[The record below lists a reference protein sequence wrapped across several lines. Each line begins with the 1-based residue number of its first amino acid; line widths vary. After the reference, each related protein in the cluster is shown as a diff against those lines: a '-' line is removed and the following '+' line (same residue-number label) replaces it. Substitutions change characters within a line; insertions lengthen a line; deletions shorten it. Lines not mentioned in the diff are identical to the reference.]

1 MFRRLLLASLSLPLL
16 ACSAESVSTSA
27 VIYGADDR
35 HELYEETSP
44 AFRALAQ
51 NAIAMQV
58 DASWLDESN
67 ASNVRLTYEGTL
79 QEAQN
84 LCPGVRYANQIEPG
98 TCSGTLIDARHIL
111 TAGHCV
117 NESDDCGPDAAWIF
131 GFAYTSAGTLGTITS
146 NDVYRC
152 ARVLAMREDDDADHA
167 IVELD
172 RNVVGHTPATLRPL
186 TGGLAVGANI
196 SLLGFPNGIP
206 LKIDRNGTVSR
217 SDGLSF
223 RAYVDAFQGNS
234 GSGVFNESAELV
246 GLLDSGN
253 DDWAMS
259 GGCFVANIEDPAS
272 TSGEGLTYL
281 RPALDAFCATPGL
294 VSPICDCGGM
304 PCATRPSGDLCAE
317 ATALDPRTGTTSLT
331 LSGYGPDTTGSC
343 GGNGPERVYTLT
355 LPARAMVAIEA
366 RGADPLLY
374 VRRGCEG
381 TEVACNDD
389 ISDADRNARIA
400 LSLDAGTY
408 NVFVDAY
415 DNTTTDVTL
424 NVTVTYDTVID
435 AGRAP
440 DAGSTPEPDAA
451 TVGTDDAGVLENSDA
466 GRVRRTTGCS
476 CRVGTSRSASF
487 GVWIGLSAL
496 AMGLIRRKR
505 A

>member
-1 MFRRLLLASLSLPLL
+1 MRARSSLVALSLSLV
-16 ACSAESVSTSA
+16 ACSSESVSTSA

-51 NAIAMQV
+51 NAIAMQI
-58 DASWLDESN
+58 AARWLDESN
-67 ASNVRLTYEGTL
+67 ASNVRITYGRTL

-84 LCPGVRYANQIEPG
+84 LCPGVRYASQIEPG

-117 NESDDCGPDAAWIF
+117 NGSDDCGPGAAWVF
-131 GFAYTSAGTLGTITS
+131 GFAYTAAGTLGTITS

-152 ARVLAMREDDDADHA
+152 ARVIAMREDDSADHA

-172 RNVVGHTPATLRPL
+172 RPVVGHTPAVLRPL
-186 TGGLAVGANI
+186 AGGLAVGANI
-196 SLLGFPNGIP
+196 SMLGFPNGIP

-217 SDGLSF
+217 TDVLSF

-253 DDWAMS
+253 ADWAML
-259 GGCFVANIEDPAS
+259 GGCFVANTEDPAS

-317 ATALDPRTGTTSLT
+317 ATTLDARTGTTTLT
-331 LSGYGPDTTGSC
+331 LGGYTADTTGSC
-343 GGNGPERVYTLT
+343 GGNGPDRVYTLT
-355 LPARAMVAIEA
+355 LPARARVSIEA

-389 ISDADRNARIA
+389 ISEADRNARIEG
-400 LSLDAGTY
+400 SWDAGTY

-415 DNTTTDVTL
+415 DNSTTDVTL
-424 NVTVTYDTVID
+424 NVTVTYDVMID
-435 AGRAP
+435 AGSAP
-440 DAGSTPEPDAA
+440 DAGQADAA
-451 TVGTDDAGVLENSDA
+451 ALATDDASVLEIGDA
-466 GRVRRTTGCS
+466 GRVRRTTSCS
-476 CRVGTSRSASF
+476 CRVDTSHSASF
-487 GVWIGLSAL
+487 GVWIGVSAL
-496 AMGLIRRKR
+496 VMGVICRKR